1 MDREELRQAFS
12 KISTGDI
19 ADAMVS
25 LGITPR
31 TIIGLH
37 AVVPNQQP
45 SAGYAVTI
53 KQMVRSVNRTE
64 PSLATHGKVIDSMLK
79 AGEVLVIDVGGRMDV
94 CSGGALLS
102 LRAKMIGAQGFIV
115 NGCMRDLDDIAKVGF
130 PVYLKGGC
138 PVKSAPMLE
147 TVGINIPV
155 QIGDT
160 QVCPGDLIVM
170 DQTGIILV
178 PTGRLQE
185 IYEAALKVQSREDH
199 NMEFVANG
207 GTVADAIKSQKASL
221 S

>member
-19 ADAMVS
+19 ADALVAV
-25 LGITPR
+25 GIMPR

-37 AVVPNQQP
+37 SVVPTQQP

-53 KQMVRSVNRTE
+53 QQMVRSVNRTE
-64 PSLATHGKVIDSMLK
+64 PALATHGKVIDGMLK

-94 CSGGALLS
+94 CTGGALLS
-102 LRAKMIGAQGFIV
+102 LRAKMLGAQGFIV
-115 NGCMRDLDDIAKVGF
+115 NGCMRDLDDIAEVGF

-138 PVKSAPMLE
+138 PIKSSPMLE
-147 TVGINIPV
+147 TVGVNIPV

-170 DQTGIILV
+170 DRTGIILV
-178 PTGRLQE
+178 PSGRLQE
-185 IYEAALKVQSREDH
+185 VYDMALKVQAREDH
-199 NMEFVANG
+199 HMEFVAKG
-207 GTVADAIKSQKASL
+207 GTIADALKA
-221 S
+221 

>member
-1 MDREELRQAFS
+1 MDREELRKAFS

-19 ADAMVS
+19 ADALVAT
-25 LGITPR
+25 GILPR
-31 TIIGLH
+31 TIVGLH
-37 AVVPNQQP
+37 SVVPNQKP

-64 PSLATHGKVIDSMLK
+64 ASLATHGKVIDTMLQ
-79 AGEVLVIDVGGRMDV
+79 AGEVLVVDVGGRMDV
-94 CSGGALLS
+94 CTGGALLS

-115 NGCMRDLDDIAKVGF
+115 NGCMRDLDDIAKVDF

-138 PVKSAPMLE
+138 PIKSAPMLE

-160 QVCPGDLIVM
+160 QICPGDLIVM

-178 PTGRLQE
+178 PVARLQE
-185 IYEAALKVQSREDH
+185 VYEMALKIQAKEDH
-199 NMEFVANG
+199 HMEVVANG
-207 GTVADAIKSQKASL
+207 GTIADALK
-221 S
+221 